1 MKKDKI
7 FLNRPIQNEEEDW
20 IGISTYVDVLDGAV
34 EAGAKIIA
42 VTSDFG
48 TGKSSLI
55 SLYQKKYRNKK
66 KKILNI
72 NLWGT
77 YDHQTN
83 GQELLPIELHKS
95 FLYQT
100 VNQLY
105 PPIWGKGSYISKRLS
120 KDYGIIS
127 ISGRNLIQ
135 AILTIVAIV
144 LGLSGFFAL
153 KFREVIAVFWGKSEA
168 YVSNIITFLFLA
180 AFIVLVVVLSCSEF
194 IFSSKK
200 SEGQRNLDEN
210 ILIDLFR
217 REVLKKGRNNHY
229 IFVIEDL
236 DRTDSKETVLMFL
249 RELRKYYISE
259 GSKNQVTF
267 IVCIKP
273 EATLTDQ
280 EDDSREYKKIFDYIL
295 NLQKINIDNYDA
307 ILKGLLSE
315 KRLWLE
321 ELGLINE
328 SKKQNDEMQIEGMQ
342 WMIRGR
348 DIDIREIKNRLNMAL
363 SLYENLR
370 HRFPEEGKQKVIT
383 FEKCAVA
390 TYLRSEYEKEVY
402 KLQDKDLENLIS
414 QYVVYG
420 MSEADMTEGEYCPQ
434 SWKNF
439 NQEFKGEVWRLVESK
454 LIDVN
459 FRVFFYNYPSES
471 NLYDLGEM
479 IVYNSIVY
487 QEEPVDSQEYKQ
499 YLNGIADRVIVD
511 AFKKVELLGINVPK
525 FVFEYDRLFFVLA
538 NFYEDNL
545 CRFIGTLRF
554 NEKTFQEDCALVL
567 SCVRQRTGAYDRE
580 KLIEKIAE
588 KLNTMLGNSSSVIEV
603 REKICKEIPKQVL
616 HYKVLFQENNPFI
629 SIEEVKALEDLD
641 KILEVTNYA
650 VMKASAESPKEIHHL
665 IVQKDDWK
673 PSYTEFYEKMI
684 SIQGMTAWKQ
694 DINEIC
700 VHLGKIPDGFVQIYE
715 QEILDRN
722 VNISEYVELINDVA
736 VVKDRDIDIL
746 VKNQWIL
753 GVKKEVCNLLYAR
766 NELLLFVCNESLLS
780 EPEIDFGEERIRQV
794 VKEEA
799 DWIAENALDSF
810 ERIRK
815 LILAKHGLIEDYK
828 ELFCPPYVHLSAD
841 ELALIE
847 NCTDALSIIE
857 NRSMTMKSGEDV
869 VNYFNQKN
877 RKTTETYELVRYIAR
892 QNKLVAERMFYKMNL
907 SKLPYHRMA
916 KARIREINDLFYDLF
931 EMEDKPEEKV
941 KFLSF
946 VGVSYEKMEKN
957 LYEDLNSDE
966 ELRDKYVGYAN
977 KLDTVGKS
985 TIDNIVG
992 LSTVLTYSKA
1002 INDKLYS
1009 LGYYTQY
1016 VSSKTSLEKGFEVE
1030 EERRDILWPIYVKM
1044 FHSPFRQRIRG
1055 LMSANEDFLQE
1066 LITEKEYEKAGDAL
1080 GHYKVALQTN
1090 ALLAYVFEQL
1100 SDEKLCE
1107 YLQGVCGFKDRN
1119 AAHFCL
1125 ELLKERQAVAAK
1137 VQVYQNLH
1145 GKFVE
1150 PGLEG
1155 WLTKI
1160 WKKAKKGQN

>member
-153 KFREVIAVFWGKSEA
+153 KFREVIAVFWGK
-168 YVSNIITFLFLA
+168 
-180 AFIVLVVVLSCSEF
+180 
-194 IFSSKK
+194 
-200 SEGQRNLDEN
+200 
-210 ILIDLFR
+210 
-217 REVLKKGRNNHY
+217 
-229 IFVIEDL
+229 
-236 DRTDSKETVLMFL
+236 
-249 RELRKYYISE
+249 
-259 GSKNQVTF
+259 
-267 IVCIKP
+267 
-273 EATLTDQ
+273 
-280 EDDSREYKKIFDYIL
+280 
-295 NLQKINIDNYDA
+295 
-307 ILKGLLSE
+307 
-315 KRLWLE
+315 
-321 ELGLINE
+321 
-328 SKKQNDEMQIEGMQ
+328 
-342 WMIRGR
+342 
-348 DIDIREIKNRLNMAL
+348 
-363 SLYENLR
+363 
-370 HRFPEEGKQKVIT
+370 
-383 FEKCAVA
+383 
-390 TYLRSEYEKEVY
+390 
-402 KLQDKDLENLIS
+402 
-414 QYVVYG
+414 
-420 MSEADMTEGEYCPQ
+420 
-434 SWKNF
+434 
-439 NQEFKGEVWRLVESK
+439 
-454 LIDVN
+454 
-459 FRVFFYNYPSES
+459 
-471 NLYDLGEM
+471 
-479 IVYNSIVY
+479 
-487 QEEPVDSQEYKQ
+487 
-499 YLNGIADRVIVD
+499 
-511 AFKKVELLGINVPK
+511 
-525 FVFEYDRLFFVLA
+525 
-538 NFYEDNL
+538 
-545 CRFIGTLRF
+545 
-554 NEKTFQEDCALVL
+554 
-567 SCVRQRTGAYDRE
+567 
-580 KLIEKIAE
+580 
-588 KLNTMLGNSSSVIEV
+588 
-603 REKICKEIPKQVL
+603 
-616 HYKVLFQENNPFI
+616 
-629 SIEEVKALEDLD
+629 
-641 KILEVTNYA
+641 
-650 VMKASAESPKEIHHL
+650 
-665 IVQKDDWK
+665 
-673 PSYTEFYEKMI
+673 
-684 SIQGMTAWKQ
+684 
-694 DINEIC
+694 
-700 VHLGKIPDGFVQIYE
+700 
-715 QEILDRN
+715 
-722 VNISEYVELINDVA
+722 
-736 VVKDRDIDIL
+736 
-746 VKNQWIL
+746 
-753 GVKKEVCNLLYAR
+753 
-766 NELLLFVCNESLLS
+766 
-780 EPEIDFGEERIRQV
+780 PEIDFGEERIRQV

-869 VNYFNQKN
+869 VNYFNQKK

-946 VGVSYEKMEKN
+946 VGVSDEKMEKN